1 MFIVGLTGGLAT
13 GKSTVL
19 SIFRENGVAVID
31 ADEVARQ
38 VLEPGTKAWQELRN
52 YFGDEVLHPNGKV
65 NRLKLGELIFND
77 IEKRKKLNA
86 ITHLRIQ
93 TAMMK
98 MAIMYF
104 FSGHKYVVMEVPL
117 LFETGKMLSFM
128 HKIIT
133 VVCEDHQ
140 QLERLCKRSD
150 LSEKAAK
157 KRIKCQMPLE
167 KKVANSNFVIDNT
180 GDFNHT
186 RSQTESIIRLLRRS
200 KFTWY
205 FRVIVLIT
213 LMACIFGVT
222 HLVGSMVENKTRL
235 K

>member
-38 VLEPGTKAWQELRN
+38 VLEPGTKAWKELRD
-52 YFGDEVLHPNGKV
+52 YFGKEVLYADGRV

-86 ITHLRIQ
+86 ITHPRIQ

-98 MAIMYF
+98 MAIVYF
-104 FSGHKYVVMEVPL
+104 FSGYNYIVMEVPL
-117 LFETGKMLSFM
+117 LFETGKMLNFM

-150 LSEKAAK
+150 FSEKVAK
-157 KRIKCQMPLE
+157 KRISCQMPLE
-167 KKVANSNFVIDNT
+167 QKVANSHFVIDNS
-180 GDFNHT
+180 GDFANT
-186 RSQTESIIRLLRRS
+186 RRQTESIIKVLRRS

-205 FRVIVLIT
+205 FRVIFLIT
-213 LMACIFGVT
+213 IMACGFGVT
-222 HLVGSMVENKTRL
+222 YLVGNLIGNTT
-235 K
+235 